1 MPNQKVLIVDD
12 EPDILELVKYN
23 LAREGYIVKCAASG
37 ERGLSLALEDV
48 PDLVVLDLM
57 LPGIDGLEVCRALRA
72 DPSTAQV
79 SILMLTAK
87 TEDSDIV
94 AGLELGADDYITKPF
109 SPRVL
114 LARIKATLR
123 RRARMTETDGHGVM
137 KLHEVTIDPD
147 RYEVLVQD
155 QPVTLTA
162 TEFAILKFLARRP
175 GRVYS
180 RTQIIAAVRGEDY
193 AVTDR
198 AVDVTVVGLRKK
210 LGHAGRLI

>member
-1 MPNQKVLIVDD
+1 
-12 EPDILELVKYN
+12 
-23 LAREGYIVKCAASG
+23 
-37 ERGLSLALEDV
+37 
-48 PDLVVLDLM
+48 
-57 LPGIDGLEVCRALRA
+57 
-72 DPSTAQV
+72 
-79 SILMLTAK
+79 
-87 TEDSDIV
+87 
-94 AGLELGADDYITKPF
+94 
-109 SPRVL
+109 
-114 LARIKATLR
+114 TLR

-147 RYEVLVQD
+147 RYEVLVQE

-162 TEFAILKFLARRP
+162 TEFAILRFLARRP

-210 LGHAGRLI
+210 LGHAGRLIETIRGVGYRFME